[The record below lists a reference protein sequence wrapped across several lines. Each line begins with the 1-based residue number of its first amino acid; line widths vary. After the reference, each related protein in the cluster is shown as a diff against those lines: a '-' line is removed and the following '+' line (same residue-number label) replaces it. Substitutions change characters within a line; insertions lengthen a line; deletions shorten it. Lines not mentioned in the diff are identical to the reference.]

1 MLQNYF
7 YSGERMYV
15 KFDGNDLKQD
25 KITFNHGKIVNIYL
39 VYEIT
44 KNIPT
49 NSSYPVTAVCRDW
62 IY

>member
-1 MLQNYF
+1 
-7 YSGERMYV
+7 MYV

-39 VYEIT
+39 VFEIT
-44 KNIPT
+44 KKIPT
-49 NSSYPVTAVCRDW
+49 NSNYPVTAVCRDW